1 MSDRTVLR
9 PVAPRFGINEIVY
22 SGVSATHGYV
32 EPLRIA
38 NIDFDVQFG
47 LYRYSFYFGTLVE
60 RDKAKL
66 LPITLLESE
75 LITLCE
81 ALDVQISVLERELS
95 DAQKKLSNFCP
106 EELIQPA
113 PETPNEKNGITTPK
127 APRFGYNEVVY
138 LIESAETTGS
148 LEAMRIDNLSWD
160 NSIGEWIYTF
170 RILPRPRRNTTVGDR
185 NDLRRGSI
193 IMMVESQLCKI
204 CEALPLVVNFLVVA
218 VNRAKLRRESL
229 CGGSG

>member
-1 MSDRTVLR
+1 MSDRTIIR
-9 PVAPRFGINEIVY
+9 PVRPRFGINEISY
-22 SGVSATHGYV
+22 SRVSATHGYV
-32 EPLRIA
+32 EPLCVA
-38 NIDFDVQFG
+38 KIDFDVQFG
-47 LYRYSFYFGTLVE
+47 SYRYSFYFGTLVE
-60 RDKAKL
+60 RDNNKL
-66 LPITLLESE
+66 MPITLLETE

-81 ALDVQISVLERELS
+81 ALDVQINVLERQLTES
-95 DAQKKLSNFCP
+95 QKKMNNFCN

-113 PETPNEKNGITTPK
+113 SELPDEKNGIVTPK

-148 LEAMRIDNLSWD
+148 LEAMRVDSFKWD
-160 NSIGEWIYTF
+160 NNIGEWVYVF

-204 CEALPLVVNFLVVA
+204 CEALPLVVNFLEVA
-218 VNRAKLRRESL
+218 VSRARFRRETL